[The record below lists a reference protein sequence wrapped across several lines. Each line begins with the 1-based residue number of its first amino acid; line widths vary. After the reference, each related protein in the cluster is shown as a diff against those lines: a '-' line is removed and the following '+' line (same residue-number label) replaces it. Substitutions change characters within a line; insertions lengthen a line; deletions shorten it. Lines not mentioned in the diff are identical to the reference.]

1 MSIIQEEKN
10 TFYIATSIYFQESKI
25 KMNKK
30 HIENMQCYIYYLHV
44 WLVVSDILVSKGCRS
59 STTPIGELFSSVKVV
74 EHYTKSI

>member
-10 TFYIATSIYFQESKI
+10 TFYIATGIYFQESKI

-44 WLVVSDILVSKGCRS
+44 WLVVSDI
-59 STTPIGELFSSVKVV
+59 SSVMVV
-74 EHYTKSI
+74 EHYTNWRAILISKVVEHCTESI

>member
-30 HIENMQCYIYYLHV
+30 TYREYENVIYYLHV
-44 WLVVSDILVSKGCRS
+44 WLVASDILVSKGCRALHQLENYS
-59 STTPIGELFSSVKVV
+59 RQ
-74 EHYTKSI
+74 